1 VARRCSE
8 AAALS
13 LTMNAPRKQSST
25 EFGGASD
32 GALRRDYERL
42 HAENE
47 RLHGNLDRQAHELAE
62 LKAQFGRYETALSGS
77 KVTVFTQDRE
87 LRYTSIS
94 NGLRGLTAAQIL
106 GLTDEQ
112 LFSARAGAA
121 MSALKRDVMQSGE
134 QRHGEIELDDAHCHF
149 DLHIEPVRNT
159 AGEIAG
165 VAGVLVDITRRKEDE
180 AHLRLL
186 LRELTHRSKNLLA
199 VIQAMARQTA
209 RHAGSIEGFLRQFAG
224 RLQSLAAAHDL
235 LVRESWHGAS
245 VEELVRAQLAA
256 FFDRESGRIELKG
269 PVIVLKPEAAQ
280 NLGLALHEL
289 AGNAA
294 RFGALSVAEGKVAIH
309 WTRVHGSDGDSL
321 VLEWH
326 EQFGPAVKARRK
338 KGFGSMVLERNLG
351 HALDAEVK
359 LDFDKQGLRC
369 RIVIPAVHLLL
380 RT

>member
-1 VARRCSE
+1 LGLV
-8 AAALS
+8 
-13 LTMNAPRKQSST
+13 MNAPRKQST
-25 EFGGASD
+25 EYGSASE
-32 GALRRDYERL
+32 GALRRDCERL

-47 RLHGNLDRQAHELAE
+47 RLRGKLDEQGRELSE
-62 LKAQFGRYETALSGS
+62 LKARFARYETALSGS
-77 KVTVFTQDRE
+77 KVTVFTQDPD

-94 NGLRGLTAAQIL
+94 NGLRGLTATQIL

-112 LFSARAGAA
+112 LFTPRAGAA
-121 MSALKRDVMQSGE
+121 MTALKRDVLQSGE
-134 QRHGEIELDDAHCHF
+134 QRHGEVELDDAHCHF
-149 DLHIEPVRNT
+149 DLHIEPVRH
-159 AGEIAG
+159 AGKMAG

-209 RHAGSIEGFLRQFAG
+209 RHAGSIDAFLRQFAG

-256 FFDRESGRIELKG
+256 FLDKDGRIELKG
-269 PVIVLKPEAAQ
+269 PAIVLKPEAAQ

-289 AGNAA
+289 AANAA
-294 RFGALSVAEGKVAIH
+294 RFGALSLPEGKVAIG
-309 WTRVHGSDGDSL
+309 WSRAEGARGDEL
-321 VLEWH
+321 VFEWH

-338 KGFGSMVLERNLG
+338 KGFGSMVIEHNLA
-351 HALDAEVK
+351 HALNAEVT

-380 RT
+380 RPENTSAVRR